1 MAGGRGGNASGPGGS
16 TNGGAGGVDGQA
28 GAQGG
33 RFNQYGNDG
42 GAGGGG
48 GGVGA
53 SGGQGG
59 ATNAAAGA
67 TAGNPGASQAGGFFT
82 GGPGG
87 GGGNG
92 GAVGLSTSQTSN
104 TFPIQGNSG
113 GDGGKG
119 GDAANYGGGGG
130 GGGGGAGGHGLVL
143 TAASSSSNTSY
154 IQGAAGGN
162 GGAGGTSTSGSN
174 GSYGGSGGDGGDGGT
189 GVLFTVAGTTFQN
202 SGTISGGTGGGG
214 GAGGGGVFIN
224 GHGGPGAAGAAGAG
238 GVGVSGAS
246 LSLTTS
252 GSIAG
257 GGGADAID
265 FTAGASS
272 LTLQSGFSLTGG
284 IGVTG
289 SLAITAQSGGSTLT
303 SVVHDYPAGA
313 GSVTL
318 AGGQL
323 TLAAVNTYTGG
334 TTINSGA
341 TLTATNVAAL
351 GTGAVTDNGALVF
364 SGATGTVQNAVSG
377 SGSLAVSGVGSGNT
391 LTFSG
396 ALTNDGGVVLGTA
409 GNIAVGATGSI
420 VNATFNGSVQVNGTG
435 DTVSVAQG
443 GTVDYTGNANRQGVA
458 VHLIAAGT
466 LNNEGLVESTGTS
479 GQGVIIDAGATINNG
494 DATNSTARI
503 TATAGSG
510 VLLTGDAATTVN
522 NYGRIDSNNAGLVQ
536 VSGTGSLTVSNLGAN
551 ADIDAAGD
559 AIYSSALTLTNTG
572 NIVGGT
578 NGIEN
583 FAGVATITNAGTI
596 AAGTYNSG
604 TNTTTIGGQFA
615 VKIGS
620 GSVTN
625 SGTIQSGGASVYQT
639 STSGTLNLVNTGTIG
654 GTART
659 VDPDDTVV
667 AEGAAT
673 VFNSGTISTPNYFA
687 VSMLKG
693 GTLTNAAGGQI
704 TAGTAGNRYGVDVAN
719 ASGVINNYGSI
730 TSTSATSQ
738 GITTDN
744 NAATITLFA
753 GSTTGQIQT
762 GSAADTLTL
771 YNGAGTSNMGLLY
784 NTVTGATSVG
794 STPGANQVVLQ
805 NAGTLAAASFT
816 TLNLGG
822 GANTVTLAGAGDGT
836 AANGAAGTLNLANV
850 VTTGGTNDALG
861 KSGTGVWTLTGV
873 GTFTGAT
880 TVSAGTLAVDASAYA
895 SAITVN
901 GGALRGTGV
910 SQASVTVQSSGLFT
924 PGEGGSGAFTTTALA
939 LNAGGTLGISASG
952 GATTSVNAGSVT
964 LGGALNFAYTGGA
977 EAYGTT
983 YEVVNNTGAAAVS
996 GTFSNYAQG
1005 ATLVSGG
1012 ETFQVSYSGGT
1023 GNDVVLTDV
1032 TNTAPTI
1039 TGANGAQ
1046 TTNDKTPDHPFS
1058 TVVVTDPD
1066 AGQTQTTTVS
1076 FTAANG
1082 TLAGL
1087 GAGVTSG
1094 STVTYTVTGSA
1105 SAVTAALQAATF
1117 TPTQNQVTPGQT
1129 VTTTFTIGDTD
1140 GHGGSTSNAVTQVTT
1155 TSVNDAPTA
1164 ANGSAGQAITDKAT
1178 ATPFAQV
1185 TVGDPDP
1192 GQTETATITYT
1203 AANGVLS
1210 GTGLAGS
1217 AGNYTLSAGSAAAL
1231 QSALDALTFTP
1242 TANQVAPGA
1251 TVQTAFTVSVSD
1263 GTATGQTTDTVTA
1276 TSVNDAPVIAG
1287 GMGGQTVGD
1296 RQTIN
1301 PFATVTVTDPDT
1313 GQGETVTVT
1322 LSNAANG
1329 VLTGGGFTPTAT
1341 PGVYTVM
1348 VAAGGAGAS
1357 AAQAQADLRAAVF
1370 TPTQAGIGTPSTQTT
1385 FTVAVND
1392 GAATATDNATQVTA
1406 THTTNTPPTL
1416 GGFAA
1421 GQTTT
1426 DKMAATPFANATVA
1440 DPDAQTETVTVTLSA
1455 AANGTLAGGGF
1466 ASVGAGSYQVT
1477 AASAAAAQADLRALV
1492 FTPTMNQVAPGQT
1505 VTTGFTVAVN
1515 DTQTTVQNTQ
1525 TSEVVTSVNDA
1536 PTLAGTH
1543 ASATSDHATV
1553 NPFSGVT
1560 VGDPDTGQ
1568 GETVTVTLSNPA
1580 NGTLTGGGFV
1590 QTATPGVYTATETA
1604 GAAGASAAAAQA
1616 ALQAVVFTPTQA
1628 PAGTA
1633 ATTTTLSVSVSD
1645 GTVATATDSATVVTA
1660 THTTNTPVA
1669 VANATPAQATNDKA
1683 TAQPFAGVTVTDP
1696 DTGQTETATITY
1708 AAANGTLA
1716 GTGLTG
1722 AAGSYTLSAGSAA
1735 ALQTALD
1742 ALVFT
1747 PTMNQVAPGQTVA
1760 TTFAVSVSDGATTA
1774 QTSDTLTVTSV
1785 NDAPA
1790 FGSFQ
1795 TTATA
1800 PADGPVVLQPTL
1812 TVTDPDVGAAVS
1824 SAQVSISSGFLA
1836 GDRFTVTPTAGITA
1850 AYNAATG
1857 VLTLTGGASD
1867 AAYQQTLE
1875 TVAFLHDGTVDAG
1888 TRTVTFTVTDDQGAA
1903 TSAGE
1908 AVSVGGYI
1916 QPSTGGGGG
1925 GGSVP
1930 TNLDVQQAFPTQTSN
1945 LLRTSADDPA
1955 LQTPT
1960 SPLYAQAQAEK
1971 GIAAALDSGQLSLAD
1986 AQNALY
1992 HLVDGS
1998 TSVAEISYAFFTG
2011 KTPTQAGLNYL
2022 VHSAQNATD
2031 LNDPY
2036 YAQFTT
2042 ENRYINFANNLATG
2056 PGAGAAAFQA
2066 SYGAL
2071 SLTDAT
2077 AKAYA
2082 AIFGTTPTADKITA
2096 ILTAQVSNGLGGTET
2111 RAQYFSDI
2119 TGGSAASQK
2128 AAAIGFLLA
2137 DSVKEGF
2144 GLYQQAD
2151 LHFLQDLA
2159 HGTAVFNIDL
2169 LATYT
2174 QAPSLVG
2181 QPVADPTIGS

>member
-1 MAGGRGGNASGPGGS
+1 MATSK
-16 TNGGAGGVDGQA
+16 TTTGGAGGTSDGPNVKGSTLGGPGGGSGVA
-28 GAQGG
+28 G
-33 RFNQYGNDG
+33 GNGTGQMSGSFDG
-42 GAGGGG
+42 SGGGG

-53 SGGQGG
+53 AGGKGGDGGSETYAAGG
-59 ATNAAAGA
+59 AGGAAGGPGQPGGNGADA
-67 TAGNPGASQAGGFFT
+67 TSVMNT
-82 GGPGG
+82 YGPGG
-87 GGGNG
+87 GGGGGGGDGMDVSADTSILANLTGSSGGNG
-92 GAVGLSTSQTSN
+92 GA
-104 TFPIQGNSG
+104 SG
-113 GDGGKG
+113 S
-119 GDAANYGGGGG
+119 GG
-130 GGGGGAGGHGLVL
+130 GGGGGAGGYGVSDAGFTVTVATGVTL
-143 TAASSSSNTSY
+143 
-154 IQGAAGGN
+154 QGGAGGN
-162 GGAGGTSTSGSN
+162 GGNTGTSFSN
-174 GSYGGSGGDGGDGGT
+174 GG
-189 GVLFTVAGTTFQN
+189 Q
-202 SGTISGGTGGGG
+202 GGGG
-214 GAGGGGVFIN
+214 GGGFFGSGVLVNQGTVLSGAPGTSGTGN
-224 GHGGPGAAGAAGAG
+224 GVTGAAPAASAAVIGSNLTVTNAGTITGNGAGDSIAFTSGTNALTLGAG
-238 GVGVSGAS
+238 GVQGILNGA
-246 LSLTTS
+246 
-252 GSIAG
+252 
-257 GGGADAID
+257 
-265 FTAGASS
+265 
-272 LTLQSGFSLTGG
+272 

-289 SLAITAQSGGSTLT
+289 SLAIDPGTASGVNATLANLIQNDSAAGSI
-303 SVVHDYPAGA
+303 SKVGA
-313 GSVTL
+313 GT
-318 AGGQL
+318 L
-323 TLAAVNTYTGG
+323 TLANTNTYTGSTLVSTG
-334 TTINSGA
+334 VLMGGALNAFGVNSAVTDNATLDLGGFNQTVGSLAGSGVVTDTGAAA
-341 TLTATNVAAL
+341 TLTTGAL
-351 GTGAVTDNGALVF
+351 NASPTFSGVIHDGTGAV
-364 SGATGTVQNAVSG
+364 
-377 SGSLAVSGVGSGNT
+377 SLT
-391 LTFSG
+391 K
-396 ALTNDGGVVLGTA
+396 
-409 GNIAVGATGSI
+409 VGA
-420 VNATFNGSVQVNGTG
+420 GT
-435 DTVSVAQG
+435 
-443 GTVDYTGNANRQGVA
+443 
-458 VHLIAAGT
+458 
-466 LNNEGLVESTGTS
+466 
-479 GQGVIIDAGATINNG
+479 
-494 DATNSTARI
+494 
-503 TATAGSG
+503 
-510 VLLTGDAATTVN
+510 
-522 NYGRIDSNNAGLVQ
+522 
-536 VSGTGSLTVSNLGAN
+536 
-551 ADIDAAGD
+551 
-559 AIYSSALTLTNTG
+559 LTLTNTSTYSGATMISAGRIVEQNTGHALGSG
-572 NIVGGT
+572 NVAISSGATLELNNTGGQLYLAPT
-578 NGIEN
+578 
-583 FAGVATITNAGTI
+583 TISGAGTI
-596 AAGTYNSG
+596 QKTGTGFTAIGGAGGNVNIALSAGGLIDVEQGLVQGSSSSQGFYTNNMGGLNIASG
-604 TNTTTIGGQFA
+604 ATFDGVEGAVRVDALTGAGVLQGGYGSGGSTTIGVANGSGTFSGVVQNGQSTL
-615 VKIGS
+615 VLIKIG
-620 GSVTN
+620 
-625 SGTIQSGGASVYQT
+625 
-639 STSGTLNLVNTGTIG
+639 TGT
-654 GTART
+654 
-659 VDPDDTVV
+659 
-667 AEGAAT
+667 E
-673 VFNSGTISTPNYFA
+673 
-687 VSMLKG
+687 
-693 GTLTNAAGGQI
+693 
-704 TAGTAGNRYGVDVAN
+704 
-719 ASGVINNYGSI
+719 
-730 TSTSATSQ
+730 
-738 GITTDN
+738 
-744 NAATITLFA
+744 
-753 GSTTGQIQT
+753 
-762 GSAADTLTL
+762 
-771 YNGAGTSNMGLLY
+771 
-784 NTVTGATSVG
+784 
-794 STPGANQVVLQ
+794 
-805 NAGTLAAASFT
+805 
-816 TLNLGG
+816 
-822 GANTVTLAGAGDGT
+822 
-836 AANGAAGTLNLANV
+836 
-850 VTTGGTNDALG
+850 
-861 KSGTGVWTLTGV
+861 TLTGQT
-873 GTFTGAT
+873 TFTGAT
-880 TVSAGTLAVDASAYA
+880 TVSGGVLALDTATYA
-895 SAITVN
+895 SAITVSA
-901 GGALRGTGV
+901 GTLRGTTTS
-910 SQASVTVQSSGLFT
+910 SQGVTVQSSGLFT

-2096 ILTAQVSNGLGGTET
+2096 ILNAQVSNGLGGTET

>member
-1 MAGGRGGNASGPGGS
+1 MPATPTTYSATGAIQYSTVTVTGTYTITVDGAQGGDGDPKHIAYNSTNYAGGVGAEIVGTFALTAGEKLEIVVGGGGGAYNNGGAYAPSVGGGGGGSFVLANTGPGGAYVPLIVAGGGGGAGVLSAGGNASS
-16 TNGGAGGVDGQA
+16 DISAH
-28 GAQGG
+28 
-33 RFNQYGNDG
+33 

-48 GGVGA
+48 AVGYYGA
-53 SGGQGG
+53 GGG
-59 ATNAAAGA
+59 AGVTANGGGSYGGSSAGA
-67 TAGNPGASQAGGFFT
+67 GFARRTSNSGNDGAGGF
-82 GGPGG
+82 GG
-87 GGGNG
+87 GGASAGY
-92 GAVGLSTSQTSN
+92 SYS
-104 TFPIQGNSG
+104 
-113 GDGGKG
+113 
-119 GDAANYGGGGG
+119 GGGGG
-130 GGGGGAGGHGLVL
+130 GGYTGGGAGG
-143 TAASSSSNTSY
+143 
-154 IQGAAGGN
+154 GN
-162 GGAGGTSTSGSN
+162 GNGYGYGGAGGTSF
-174 GSYGGSGGDGGDGGT
+174 DGGVAVSAGSAASFNAANNRNGGVTIAPTSPPTVTPEYATVLAGGT
-189 GVLFTVAGTTFQN
+189 VTGTGATNGTGALKGDSDPNGGTLSITQVNGTAVAAGST
-202 SGTISGGTGGGG
+202 SASGGTAATGTY
-214 GAGGGGVFIN
+214 GA
-224 GHGGPGAAGAAGAG
+224 
-238 GVGVSGAS
+238 
-246 LSLTTS
+246 LT
-252 GSIAG
+252 I
-257 GGGADAID
+257 GADGSYSYVANNGLAIVTHAD
-265 FTAGASS
+265 GSAIVDTFTDVVAASEGTTANSS
-272 LTLQSGFSLTGG
+272 LA
-284 IGVTG
+284 VT
-289 SLAITAQSGGSTLT
+289 
-303 SVVHDYPAGA
+303 
-313 GSVTL
+313 VTL
-318 AGGQL
+318 ATGGTETVANPAGSATYTIGATTL
-323 TLAAVNTYTGG
+323 TLNETANSTYGGVIQDGSSGNTGGKVVKSGAATLTLTAHSTYTGG
-334 TTINSGA
+334 TTISAGQITEQNLANALGTGNVSIASGA
-341 TLTATNVAAL
+341 TL
-351 GTGAVTDNGALVF
+351 GF
-364 SGATGTVQNAVSG
+364 
-377 SGSLAVSGVGSGNT
+377 
-391 LTFSG
+391 
-396 ALTNDGGVVLGTA
+396 
-409 GNIAVGATGSI
+409 
-420 VNATFNGSVQVNGTG
+420 
-435 DTVSVAQG
+435 
-443 GTVDYTGNANRQGVA
+443 
-458 VHLIAAGT
+458 
-466 LNNEGLVESTGTS
+466 
-479 GQGVIIDAGATINNG
+479 
-494 DATNSTARI
+494 
-503 TATAGSG
+503 
-510 VLLTGDAATTVN
+510 
-522 NYGRIDSNNAGLVQ
+522 
-536 VSGTGSLTVSNLGAN
+536 
-551 ADIDAAGD
+551 
-559 AIYSSALTLTNTG
+559 TNTG
-572 NIVGGT
+572 GYVYLT
-578 NGIEN
+578 P
-583 FAGVATITNAGTI
+583 ATYSGAGTI
-596 AAGTYNSG
+596 AVNGQVAVGGGGGNAFIALSSGGLVNVQSGILNGSSSGQGLWTNNQGSLNIAAGATFDGVEGTIRVDALTGAGTLKGGYGG
-604 TNTTTIGGQFA
+604 TGSTTIGVA
-615 VKIGS
+615 DGS
-620 GSVTN
+620 GT
-625 SGTIQSGGASVYQT
+625 
-639 STSGTLNLVNTGTIG
+639 
-654 GTART
+654 
-659 VDPDDTVV
+659 
-667 AEGAAT
+667 
-673 VFNSGTISTPNYFA
+673 F
-687 VSMLKG
+687 
-693 GTLTNAAGGQI
+693 
-704 TAGTAGNRYGVDVAN
+704 
-719 ASGVINNYGSI
+719 SGVIQNSQ
-730 TSTSATSQ
+730 SALVLNKV
-738 GITTDN
+738 G
-744 NAATITLFA
+744 
-753 GSTTGQIQT
+753 
-762 GSAADTLTL
+762 
-771 YNGAGTSNMGLLY
+771 
-784 NTVTGATSVG
+784 TGAE
-794 STPGANQVVLQ
+794 
-805 NAGTLAAASFT
+805 
-816 TLNLGG
+816 
-822 GANTVTLAGAGDGT
+822 
-836 AANGAAGTLNLANV
+836 
-850 VTTGGTNDALG
+850 
-861 KSGTGVWTLTGV
+861 TLTGNE
-873 GTFTGAT
+873 TFTGAT
-880 TVSAGTLAVDASAYA
+880 TISGGVLAVDGAYA
-895 SAITVN
+895 SLITVAS
-901 GGALRGTGV
+901 GGALRGTG
-910 SQASVTVQSSGLFT
+910 ASSSGVVVQSSGLFT

-939 LNAGGTLGISASG
+939 LNAGATLGISASG

-1005 ATLVSGG
+1005 TTFVSGG

-1105 SAVTAALQAATF
+1105 SAVTTALEAATF

-1129 VTTTFTIGDTD
+1129 VTTTFTIGDND

-1185 TVGDPDP
+1185 TVNDPDV

-1251 TVQTAFTVSVSD
+1251 TVQTTLNVSVSD
-1263 GTATGQTTDTVTA
+1263 GTATGSTSDTVTT
-1276 TSVNDAPVIAG
+1276 TSVNDAPTITG
-1287 GMGGQTVGD
+1287 SMGGQTVGD

-1301 PFATVTVTDPDT
+1301 PFATVTVADPDT

-1341 PGVYTVM
+1341 PGVYSVT

-1370 TPTQAGIGTPSTQTT
+1370 TPTPTAIPTAPTQTT

-1392 GAATATDNATQVTA
+1392 GTATASDSGTVVTA

-1421 GQTTT
+1421 GQTTN
-1426 DKMAATPFANATVA
+1426 DKAAASPFANATVA

-1466 ASVGAGSYQVT
+1466 ASIGAGSYQVV

-1560 VGDPDTGQ
+1560 VTDPDTGQ

-1580 NGTLTGGGFV
+1580 NGTLAGGGFV
-1590 QTATPGVYTATETA
+1590 QTATPGVYTVTETA
-1604 GAAGASAAAAQA
+1604 GSAGASAAAAQS
-1616 ALQAVVFTPTQA
+1616 ALQAAVFTPTAQ
-1628 PAGTA
+1628 PAGAAATQTTFSVQVSDGTA
-1633 ATTTTLSVSVSD
+1633 AT
-1645 GTVATATDSATVVTA
+1645 ATDTATVVTA

-1669 VANATPAQATNDKA
+1669 ATNTTPAQTTNDKA
-1683 TAQPFAGVTVTDP
+1683 TTQPFAGVTVTDP
-1696 DTGQTETATITY
+1696 DTGQTETATIAYT
-1708 AAANGTLA
+1708 AANGTLTGA
-1716 GTGLTG
+1716 GLAG
-1722 AAGSYTLSAGSAA
+1722 AAGSYSLSASSAA

-1747 PTMNQVAPGQTVA
+1747 PTMNQVAPGQTVQ
-1760 TTFAVSVSDGATTA
+1760 TVFGVTVSDGTTTA
-1774 QTSDTLTVTSV
+1774 QTSDTVTTTSV

-1790 FGSFQ
+1790 LGAFQ
-1795 TTATA
+1795 TMATA
-1800 PADGPVVLQPTL
+1800 PADAPVTLQPNV
-1812 TVTDPDVGAAVS
+1812 TVTDPDVGAMVT
-1824 SAQVSISSGFLA
+1824 SAQVAIGGFVA
-1836 GDRFTVTPTAGITA
+1836 GDLLRVTPSAGVTA

-1857 VLTLTGGASD
+1857 VLTLSGTASD
-1867 AAYQQTLE
+1867 AAYQQTLQ
-1875 TVAFLHDGTVDAG
+1875 TVAFLHDGTVNAG
-1888 TRTVTFTVTDDQGAA
+1888 ARTVTFTVTDDQGAA
-1903 TSAGE
+1903 TIANE
-1908 AVSVGGYI
+1908 TVSVGGYI

-1925 GGSVP
+1925 TGSVP
-1930 TNLDVQQAFPTQTSN
+1930 TNLDAQQLFSTQTDN
-1945 LLRTSADDPA
+1945 LTRAPLNDPA
-1955 LQTPT
+1955 FSTPT

-2022 VHSAQNATD
+2022 VHSAQNTTD

-2066 SYGAL
+2066 NYGSL

-2119 TGGSAASQK
+2119 IGGSAASQK

-2144 GLYQQAD
+2144 GTYQQAD
-2151 LHFLQDLA
+2151 LHFLADLA
-2159 HGTAVFNIDL
+2159 HGTAVFNVDL
-2169 LATYT
+2169 LAAYGT
-2174 QAPSLVG
+2174 APSLVG
-2181 QPVADPTIGS
+2181 APVTDTTLGS